1 MWYSIKSI
9 ITPKNLEEAFSL
21 QQQNGATLF
30 AGGSYLLAEKN
41 PSIRTLIDINTL
53 IDNSVT
59 TNHEVVT
66 IQAGATLQTFI
77 ESVKPINPDCR
88 LINGAKASCPSKHIR
103 NQRTFGGEAGQARPN
118 SDALV
123 FLHAVDAEITVYT
136 DFELK
141 ISIRDWDGNGIVT
154 RITYYPNQI
163 DSIEL
168 QRFSVIESAPAV
180 VIVGGIKRNGQ
191 LEFSVG
197 GTANTIQTFKVMTD
211 NWKENSISEIAK
223 NAVRQFIP
231 DHFGS
236 LNYKESLIAT
246 AVKRVGGTL

>member
-9 ITPKNLEEAFSL
+9 VRPETFQEAFSL
-21 QQQNGATLF
+21 QQQDGTTLF
-30 AGGSYLLAEKN
+30 AGGSYLLSEKN
-41 PSIRTLIDINTL
+41 PSIHTLIDINGLLNDTV
-53 IDNSVT
+53 SVE
-59 TNHEVVT
+59 HERVR
-66 IQAGATLQTFI
+66 INAGATLQTFI

-103 NQRTFGGEAGQARPN
+103 NQRTFGGEVGQARPN

-136 DFELK
+136 DLELK
-141 ISIRDWDGNGIVT
+141 ISIRDWDGNGI
-154 RITYYPNQI
+154 IKQIAYYPNQI
-163 DSIEL
+163 DGIEL
-168 QRFSVIESAPAV
+168 QRFSVLESAPAV
-180 VIVGGIKRNGQ
+180 VIVGGIMRNGQ
-191 LEFSVG
+191 LEFSIG

-211 NWKENSISEIAK
+211 NWKEDSISEIAK

-246 AVKRVGGTL
+246 AVKRVGGAL

>member
-9 ITPKNLEEAFSL
+9 IKPKTFREAFSL
-21 QQQNGATLF
+21 QQQDGTTLF
-30 AGGSYLLAEKN
+30 AGGSYLVAEKN
-41 PSIRTLIDINTL
+41 LSIRTLIDINSL
-53 IDNSVT
+53 LDNSVIADY
-59 TNHEVVT
+59 EAVI

-88 LINGAKASCPSKHIR
+88 LINGVKGSCPSKNIR
-103 NQRTFGGEAGQARPN
+103 NQRTFGGEVVQNRSN

-136 DFELK
+136 GSESK

-154 RITYYPNQI
+154 RITYYPNKI

-191 LEFSVG
+191 LEFSIG
-197 GTANTIQTFKVMTD
+197 GTANIIQTFKVMTD

-223 NAVRQFIP
+223 NAVRQFVP

-246 AVKRVGGTL
+246 AVKRVGNAL